1 MLQSNITRKLG
12 GLIMKRY
19 VTVILCAI
27 FLLSGLLLPLQKAE
41 AKRIFS
47 DVSTTHFA
55 YDAIKWAYDFN
66 IVNGYED
73 GTFRPNQ
80 AVTEQQF
87 AQLLVKYFDLDP
99 VTDELLKYSNKEIAS
114 DANYNTLAAYQ
125 VPLNG
130 YFDNKIRDHAVKRGT
145 VAHALAYILNGD
157 VSLDKSIRFLIDHH
171 ISSGQNPKYENT
183 NIQRFFGTT
192 NNLTRAQLVAFF
204 YKLQAKSF
212 FYISPNAENSFENI
226 EAFTL
231 NKRANLARNT
241 LDKSLLKGSNWSSEA
256 NTKPSKT
263 WNGEYTYFYTYGK
276 GDLDV
281 RGRILTI
288 TNSSKTGFDV
298 TYYTYDGWS
307 SGTVEG
313 TATATSDTK
322 ARMNKTSAGER
333 CVIEFEK
340 VGIRSIKTTEFY
352 CEAGRDKGTN
362 FNGTL
367 SLEK

>member
-1 MLQSNITRKLG
+1 
-12 GLIMKRY
+12 MKRY
-19 VTVILCAI
+19 FTVILCAI
-27 FLLSGLLLPLQKAE
+27 FLLSSLLLPTQKAE
-41 AKRIFS
+41 AKRIFN
-47 DVSTTHFA
+47 DVSTNHFA

-66 IVNGYED
+66 IVSGYAD

-80 AVTEQQF
+80 TVTEQQF
-87 AQLLVKYFDLDP
+87 AQLLVSYFELEP
-99 VTDELLKYSNKEIAS
+99 VVDELTKFSKNEISS

-130 YFDNKIRDHAVKRGT
+130 YFDNQIRGAAIKRGT
-145 VAHALAYILNGD
+145 VAQALAYLLNND
-157 VSLDKSIRFLIDHH
+157 TALNPSIRFLMNHD
-171 ISSGQNPKYENT
+171 ISNGQNPKYENT

-192 NNLTRAQLVAFF
+192 NNLTRAQLVTFF

-212 FYISPNAENSFENI
+212 FYLSPNAENSFENV

-241 LDKSLLKGSNWSSEA
+241 LDKSLRKGYNWSSEA

-263 WNGEYTYFYTYGK
+263 WDGEYTYFYTYGK

-340 VGIRSIKTTEFY
+340 VGTRSIKTTEFY

-367 SLEK
+367 LLKQ